1 MLFTKIVMNIYFF
14 HFFFLGY
21 DISLCCQPFRIHVSM
36 GSKMRRQAMSG
47 VDFHWLF
54 FVSLDDDVV
63 PEDHFKGDPVM
74 EVSIVMGHTSIAGW
88 FI

>member
-1 MLFTKIVMNIYFF
+1 
-14 HFFFLGY
+14 
-21 DISLCCQPFRIHVSM
+21 
-36 GSKMRRQAMSG
+36 MSG

-54 FVSLDDDVV
+54 FVLLDDDVV
-63 PEDHFKGDPVM
+63 PEDNFKGDPVM